1 VSAKRICQAK
11 IPLAHGG
18 SLQCYLFAKHR
29 GLHEVSVD
37 TTSGLLTM
45 QWAPEYAALA
55 KLANGVATDP
65 IEVTIGVA

>member
-1 VSAKRICQAK
+1 
-11 IPLAHGG
+11 
-18 SLQCYLFAKHR
+18 LQCYLFAKHR